1 MKVNKTI
8 FYSGI
13 ACTVAGVLAALG
25 TLVAIGMKYSAA
37 AAGDG
42 IDKAE
47 ELAALNYTMVITLI
61 ICVPIIIIGFVI
73 LVIALMMCLQN
84 R

>member
-1 MKVNKTI
+1 MNITRTA

-13 ACTVAGVLAALG
+13 ACTATGVLAALG
-25 TLVAIGMKYSAA
+25 ILVAIGMKYSTA

-47 ELAALNYTMVITLI
+47 ELAALNYTMILTLI

-73 LVIALMMCLQN
+73 LVIALMMYLQS